1 MGIKSPASFAGP
13 HLSMR
18 IDVGVTLPPQNVG
31 MISRFAFLANVVRAA
46 HERDS
51 LSVQF
56 SRDKSMGGMKHIV
69 YKYDDGLSDE
79 MDFDARGLFNFKKG
93 DIVSK
98 HGMTWKVDAVEQQGV
113 DDRREIP
120 TVWVYLSRVLVS

>member
-1 MGIKSPASFAGP
+1 MALTGALLIVRLVVSARDIAVA
-13 HLSMR
+13 
-18 IDVGVTLPPQNVG
+18 IG

-79 MDFDARGLFNFKKG
+79 MDFDARGLFNFEKG

-98 HGMTWKVDAVEQQGV
+98 HGMTWKVDAVEQQGA
-113 DDRREIP
+113 DDRKQIP